1 MALNAVLGAQWGD
14 EGKGKIVD
22 YLSAES
28 DYVIRFNGGNNAGHT
43 IINKSGKFALHLIP
57 SGIFHSK
64 TKVIIGNGVIVDP
77 EVLVKEIELLEKG
90 GTKLK
95 NKLFISPRCHLI
107 MPYHKIL
114 DSLYEAAKGKN
125 KTGTTGRGIGP
136 TYSDKVSYNGIRIVD
151 LMNYKSFSEKLKVQL
166 LVKNKILKALGA
178 EELKQKDI
186 ERVFFCFKRKDKT
199 FRF

>member
-22 YLSAES
+22 YLAAKA

-43 IINKSGKFALHLIP
+43 IINNSGKFALHLIP
-57 SGIFHSK
+57 SGIFQPK

-77 EVLVKEIELLEKG
+77 EVLVKEIELLKNCG
-90 GTKLK
+90 IKLK

-107 MPYHKIL
+107 MPYHKTL
-114 DSLYEAAKGKN
+114 DFLYEQAKGKN

-136 TYSDKVSYNGIRIVD
+136 TYSDKVSYNGIRIID
-151 LMNYKSFSEKLKVQL
+151 LMNSESFSKNLEIQL
-166 LVKNKILKALGA
+166 LVKNK
-178 EELKQKDI
+178 
-186 ERVFFCFKRKDKT
+186 F
-199 FRF
+199 